1 VLFYQTQTT
10 KRKVIFPAAY
20 IKVVTE
26 SGDSRILFREQPL
39 DQKGIVAKEFIVTR
53 QRALVDFNV
62 ECCCKYKDCRRRL
75 VLYGTALQN

>member
-26 SGDSRILFREQPL
+26 SGDIEEYYSENSLTRKEF
-39 DQKGIVAKEFIVTR
+39 KEFIVT
-53 QRALVDFNV
+53 D
-62 ECCCKYKDCRRRL
+62 KDKEL
-75 VLYGTALQN
+75 ISMLNLL